1 MLNVDLLSVA
11 FLIAMMCIIIPIFLS
26 VVILSVMVSPFLCNL
41 VIFREKF
48 RSFVTSVSCYLTKQ
62 VVLVES
68 AACVPNIVCS
78 TCVCQD
84 ILGSIDH
91 SL

>member
-1 MLNVDLLSVA
+1 MMNVILLSA
-11 FLIAMMCIIIPIFLS
+11 
-26 VVILSVMVSPFLCNL
+26 VILNIVVTPFLCNL

-48 RSFVTSVSCYLTKQ
+48 RSFVTSVSCYLTNQ
-62 VVLVES
+62 IAFVES
-68 AACVPNIVCS
+68 AACIPNIVCS

-91 SL
+91 SLYQRAKRHLAPKYS